1 MRQYHVA
8 HLRKEVYIMKI
19 GIIGLGLMGGS
30 FGRTLVKEGE
40 HTVYGRDISE
50 QVMTKAQ
57 LLRAMNEPLTK
68 ENIGEVDLLI
78 TAVTPNKV
86 RGILE
91 EVVPQLKKGAV
102 VNDFCGIKRG
112 VVDIMKEFSTKYP
125 DITFIGGHP
134 MAGREFSGIDHSTTT
149 LFNNASMILVNVNAD
164 IFQLESIKKFYLSVG
179 FKTVEICSSDEHD
192 EIIAFTSQLCHVVSN
207 AFIKNTNA
215 EKHYGFSAGS
225 YKDMTR
231 VARLDADMWG
241 NLMTENADKLL
252 PELDQLIDHLTEY
265 RNALSTRNKEEL
277 TKLLADGN
285 RRKLEID

>member
-1 MRQYHVA
+1 
-8 HLRKEVYIMKI
+8 MKI

-30 FGRTLVKEGE
+30 FGRTLVKGGE

-57 LLRAMNEPLTK
+57 LLRAMNEPLTDD
-68 ENIGEVDLLI
+68 NIREIDLLI
-78 TAVTPNKV
+78 LAVTPDKV
-86 RGILE
+86 EGILE
-91 EVVPQLKKGAV
+91 EVVPKLKKGAV

-112 VVDIMKEFSTKYP
+112 VVDIMKGFSLKFP
-125 DITFIGGHP
+125 EIIFIGGHP
-134 MAGREFSGIDHSTTT
+134 MAGREYSGIDHSVTT
-149 LFNNASMILVNVNAD
+149 LFTNASMILVNVNAD
-164 IFQLESIKKFYLSVG
+164 IFKLEEIKKFYLSVP
-179 FKTVEICSSDEHD
+179 FKTVEICSADEHD

-207 AFIKNTNA
+207 AFIKNKNA

-252 PELDQLIDHLTEY
+252 PELNQLIDHLTEY
-265 RNALSTRNKEEL
+265 RDALSANNKEEL

-285 RRKLEID
+285 RRKLQID